1 MKSNQLKN
9 KIYPRTF
16 PQVIPES
23 AGINLVKAKNIYF
36 IGIKGVGM
44 TALAQILRAQGKIVS
59 GSDTPEKFF
68 TDKVLKRAK
77 IKFSEGFSAQN
88 LPDKVSLVIRSSAY
102 AANNNIEVA
111 ATLKRKLPILTQ
123 AEALAQIFNS
133 KFGIAVC
140 GSHGKTTTSAL
151 LAFVLRQAGL
161 DLTAAIGSVVPQFR
175 GNALTGRGKIMVI
188 EADEYQNKLKLY
200 QPKVVVL
207 NNIDYDHPDW
217 FKTPAAYQQAFADF
231 AQKIPKSGL
240 LVANFGDK
248 QVVQAAEKCKCKVVS
263 YGKQTGNFR
272 FKILD
277 LRFNQQY
284 FKVWR
289 QDKDLGKFKMKL
301 IGEHNVQNATAV
313 IAACLELKVPL
324 SKIKQA
330 LAKFKGAARRL
341 EILGKYKG
349 APFIDDYAHHPTEIQ
364 ATLLALRQQ
373 YPRQKIICAFMPH
386 TYTRTKALFKEFA
399 KSFIN
404 ADEVI
409 ILPIYGSAREKQG
422 GVSSEDLAKKIGK
435 NAHYIASI
443 NACAAY
449 LKQRV
454 NKNNVVVLM
463 GAGDAFRV
471 WGTLQ
476 M

>member
-161 DLTAAIGSVVPQFR
+161 DLNAAIGSVVPQFR
-175 GNALTGRGKIMVI
+175 GNAFTGRGK
-188 EADEYQNKLKLY
+188 K
-200 QPKVVVL
+200 
-207 NNIDYDHPDW
+207 
-217 FKTPAAYQQAFADF
+217 
-231 AQKIPKSGL
+231 
-240 LVANFGDK
+240 
-248 QVVQAAEKCKCKVVS
+248 
-263 YGKQTGNFR
+263 
-272 FKILD
+272 
-277 LRFNQQY
+277 
-284 FKVWR
+284 
-289 QDKDLGKFKMKL
+289 
-301 IGEHNVQNATAV
+301 
-313 IAACLELKVPL
+313 
-324 SKIKQA
+324 
-330 LAKFKGAARRL
+330 KG
-341 EILGKYKG
+341 I
-349 APFIDDYAHHPTEIQ
+349 
-364 ATLLALRQQ
+364 
-373 YPRQKIICAFMPH
+373 
-386 TYTRTKALFKEFA
+386 
-399 KSFIN
+399 
-404 ADEVI
+404 
-409 ILPIYGSAREKQG
+409 
-422 GVSSEDLAKKIGK
+422 
-435 NAHYIASI
+435 
-443 NACAAY
+443 
-449 LKQRV
+449 
-454 NKNNVVVLM
+454 
-463 GAGDAFRV
+463 
-471 WGTLQ
+471 
-476 M
+476 